1 MDYFLSSGAT
11 ATWVATSIDTV
22 ATGITQP
29 IDVVLPSVSVSSS
42 VLDSLHQFIP
52 AEILSLVNLP
62 LLWIM
67 FVRVLVIIWVLK
79 DSVYRSSNRFFPIF
93 SLLLVTIVTPV
104 IWLPIYLA
112 IRPIGYKHERAYWKR
127 IMQEYKMNDWNN
139 IIEEYTIA
147 DETVYGEDFIQ
158 AEDEQ
163 HLAQLRKQAAL
174 ATRRAKK
181 IVNKKPIS
189 KITTKKTTTKPI
201 ARKIPTAKKAVT
213 RTAQ

>member
-1 MDYFLSSGAT
+1 
-11 ATWVATSIDTV
+11 
-22 ATGITQP
+22 
-29 IDVVLPSVSVSSS
+29 
-42 VLDSLHQFIP
+42 
-52 AEILSLVNLP
+52 
-62 LLWIM
+62 
-67 FVRVLVIIWVLK
+67 
-79 DSVYRSSNRFFPIF
+79 
-93 SLLLVTIVTPV
+93 
-104 IWLPIYLA
+104 
-112 IRPIGYKHERAYWKR
+112 
-127 IMQEYKMNDWNN
+127 MQEYKMNDWNN

-213 RTAQ
+213 RTAK

>member
-1 MDYFLSSGAT
+1 MDYFLSSGT
-11 ATWVATSIDTV
+11 TTTWIASTLDAIS
-22 ATGITQP
+22 TGITQP

-67 FVRVLVIIWVLK
+67 FIRVLVIIWVLK

-139 IIEEYTIA
+139 ILEEYTIA
-147 DETVYGEDFIQ
+147 DDTIYGEDFIQ

-163 HLAQLRKQAAL
+163 HLAELRKQATL
-174 ATRRAKK
+174 ASRRAKK
-181 IVNKKPIS
+181 IVTKKPIT
-189 KITTKKTTTKPI
+189 KTTVKKTPTKPV

-213 RTAQ
+213 RTAK

>member
-11 ATWVATSIDTV
+11 TTWVATSIDTV
-22 ATGITQP
+22 ATGIIQP
-29 IDVVLPSVSVSSS
+29 IDVVLPSSVSISSS

-139 IIEEYTIA
+139 ILEEYTIA

-189 KITTKKTTTKPI
+189 KKTTTKPI